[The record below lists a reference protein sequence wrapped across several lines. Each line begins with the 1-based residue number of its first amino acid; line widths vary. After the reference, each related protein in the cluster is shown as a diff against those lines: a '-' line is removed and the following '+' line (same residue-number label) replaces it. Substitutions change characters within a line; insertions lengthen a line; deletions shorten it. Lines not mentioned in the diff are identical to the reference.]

1 MFDNLRGTRYLKD
14 SMARFEKIL
23 FPIDF
28 SERSRA
34 AAPFVLSMA
43 QRYNAEVVALHALQP
58 PPPLYAGMNTVYP
71 EVYDFESISADLS
84 LELRKFTDLELPK
97 VNVRCV
103 VELGDPAVVTTEY
116 AEENNI
122 GLIAMPTHGYGAFRR
137 ALLGSVTA
145 KVLHD
150 AKIPVWTA
158 AHAPEPSH
166 RAHPQPR
173 HILCAVNLRPE
184 SRQTLEF
191 AIGLA
196 NDADATVDLVHVALE
211 GEVEALPSESRLQEM
226 LIEAARDKLVKIRE
240 EIDAPEAQMIVD
252 GGSVAD
258 MVRSEAVRKRADLV
272 VIGRGSIQTGM
283 GRLWS
288 NAYAIVREAPCPVI
302 SV

>member
-1 MFDNLRGTRYLKD
+1 MPT
-14 SMARFEKIL
+14 FEKIL

-43 QRYNAEVVALHALQP
+43 QRYKAEVIALHALQP
-58 PPPLYAGMNTVYP
+58 PPPLYAGMNTIYP

-84 LELRKFTDLELPK
+84 AALRKFTDSELPK
-97 VNVRCV
+97 VKVRCV
-103 VELGDPAVVTTEY
+103 VEPGDPAIVITEY
-116 AEENNI
+116 AEENGI
-122 GLIAMPTHGYGAFRR
+122 SLIAMPTHGYGAFRR
-137 ALLGSVTA
+137 ALLGSVTG

-150 AKIPVWTA
+150 AKVPVWTA

-173 HILCAVNLRPE
+173 HILCAVNLRSE
-184 SRQTLEF
+184 SRQTMEF

-196 NDADATVDLVHVALE
+196 GDANATVELVHVAEE
-211 GEVEALPSESRLQEM
+211 GEVEAFPTESRLEEI
-226 LIEAARDKLVKIRE
+226 LVEAAGDKPVKIRE
-240 EIDAPEAQMIVD
+240 TAIAAEVESAVN

-258 MVRSEAVRKRADLV
+258 MVRTEAVRKRADLV
-272 VIGRGSIQTGM
+272 VIGRGSIQTGI
-283 GRLWS
+283 GRFWN
-288 NAYAIVREAPCPVI
+288 NAYAIVRESPCPVI

>member
-1 MFDNLRGTRYLKD
+1 
-14 SMARFEKIL
+14 MARFERIL

-43 QRYNAEVVALHALQP
+43 LRYKSNVVAMHALQP

-71 EVYDFESISADLS
+71 EVYDFAGLSADLRAE
-84 LELRKFTDLELPK
+84 LEKFAEMELPK
-97 VNVRCV
+97 VELTFV
-103 VELGDPAVVTTEY
+103 VEMGDPAAVITEY
-116 AEENNI
+116 AERENIN
-122 GLIAMPTHGYGAFRR
+122 LIMMPTHGYGAFRR

-150 AKIPVWTA
+150 ANIPVWTA

-173 HILCAVNLRPE
+173 HIVCALDLKEE
-184 SRQTLEF
+184 SRHTLEF
-191 AIGLA
+191 AIDLA
-196 NDADATVDLVHVALE
+196 ADTDASIELLHVAPE
-211 GEVEALPSESRLQEM
+211 GEIGPIQSETRIHELLVET
-226 LIEAARDKLVKIRE
+226 ARARLVKIQE
-240 EIDAPEAQMIVD
+240 EAGATDVETVLA

-258 MVRSEAVRKRADLV
+258 MVRDLAVKKRADLV
-272 VIGRGSIQTGM
+272 VIGRGCIHHGFG
-283 GRLWS
+283 GRLRA
-288 NAYAIVREAPCPVI
+288 NAYAILREAPCPVL

>member
-1 MFDNLRGTRYLKD
+1 MP
-14 SMARFEKIL
+14 RFEKIL

-58 PPPLYAGMNTVYP
+58 PPPLYAGMNTIYP
-71 EVYDFESISADLS
+71 EVYDFESIRADLS
-84 LELRKFTDLELPK
+84 IELRKFTDSELPR
-97 VNVRCV
+97 VNVKCV
-103 VELGDPAVVTTEY
+103 SELGDPAVVITEY
-116 AEENNI
+116 AEENKV

-158 AHAPEPSH
+158 AHAPEPTH

-173 HILCAVNLRPE
+173 HILCAVTLRPE
-184 SRQTLEF
+184 SRHTLEF

-196 NDADATVDLVHVALE
+196 GDANATVELLHVAAE
-211 GEVEALPSESRLQEM
+211 GEVEAFPAESRLEEI
-226 LIEAARDKLVKIRE
+226 LVEAARDKLVRIRE
-240 EIDAPEAQMIVD
+240 EAVVPEIESSVN
-252 GGSVAD
+252 GGSVAE
-258 MVRSEAVRKRADLV
+258 MVRTQAVRKRADLV
-272 VIGRGSIQTGM
+272 VIGRGLIRTGM
-283 GRLWS
+283 GRLWN